1 MQWGADFF
9 WLPHLLMDTQIVIIG
24 GGLAGLVAAL
34 ELVNADFDVLLIEK
48 KGYPRHKVCG
58 EYVSNEVRAYL
69 ENLGLDLVKLGV
81 KEISQLVLT
90 SPTGF
95 TLEAPL
101 PMGGFGVSRFR
112 LEDALYQLCVQA
124 GVRFLL
130 HTSVG
135 EVINYSNQYFEVVTQ
150 SGERISTDKVI
161 GAFGKKSGLD
171 VKMGRA
177 FVAAEAPYM
186 AVKYHIRYDHPEDT
200 IYLHNFKE
208 GYCGMSAI
216 EEGKSCLCY
225 LTHRSNIRKAG
236 GAISQLE
243 QTVLRRNPHL
253 SKIFSEAEF
262 LYEKPMVISGFN
274 FRKKKIVEN
283 DILMVGDAAGLIP
296 PLCGN
301 GMAMA
306 IDGARLLAHQV
317 IRNPKAS
324 VGEIANQYQRQWNR
338 SYSTRLRIG
347 RSVQASFGRE
357 WVTDGLLRFFALSP
371 SLTQKVIRL
380 THGDEVVSK
389 IY

>member
-1 MQWGADFF
+1 
-9 WLPHLLMDTQIVIIG
+9 
-24 GGLAGLVAAL
+24 
-34 ELVNADFDVLLIEK
+34 
-48 KGYPRHKVCG
+48 
-58 EYVSNEVRAYL
+58 
-69 ENLGLDLVKLGV
+69 
-81 KEISQLVLT
+81 
-90 SPTGF
+90 
-95 TLEAPL
+95 
-101 PMGGFGVSRFR
+101 
-112 LEDALYQLCVQA
+112 
-124 GVRFLL
+124 
-130 HTSVG
+130 
-135 EVINYSNQYFEVVTQ
+135 
-150 SGERISTDKVI
+150 
-161 GAFGKKSGLD
+161 
-171 VKMGRA
+171 
-177 FVAAEAPYM
+177 
-186 AVKYHIRYDHPEDT
+186 
-200 IYLHNFKE
+200 
-208 GYCGMSAI
+208 
-216 EEGKSCLCY
+216 
-225 LTHRSNIRKAG
+225 
-236 GAISQLE
+236 
-243 QTVLRRNPHL
+243 
-253 SKIFSEAEF
+253 
-262 LYEKPMVISGFN
+262 MVISGFN